1 MFKLL
6 ILLLCGELSAG
17 VRMARTKP
25 AAKVTP
31 RFVTSPGALPAP
43 PPMET
48 IEVTDSLPVDG
59 DGDDYET
66 TYVGPSLPYFAPIPP
81 GDPPEDAD
89 DVEAETVND
98 LDLADPPE
106 AETVDDLADPPEDE
120 QPVVASQHSDVERIM
135 AEFNLHGPLAP
146 AANGSAASSS
156 DALPPMAGTRDWM
169 RLVIQD
175 CTKRKEMAMEISA
188 KFSAAMAQLAQM
200 MQMEIDSLEIEL
212 LRLPAH
218 SADSAGTGPSG
229 PSADEPSAAARDS
242 GDSRVRTRSR
252 SRSKSAN

>member
-17 VRMARTKP
+17 VRMDRTEP

-43 PPMET
+43 PPMEP
-48 IEVTDSLPVDG
+48 IEVTDALPVDG
-59 DGDDYET
+59 DGDET
-66 TYVGPSLPYFAPIPP
+66 SRWDPP
-81 GDPPEDAD
+81 GDSD

-200 MQMEIDSLEIEL
+200 MQMEIDSLEMEL